1 MGYSLERSALKAEL
15 DNLSTQLTQ
24 QKAEREKADS
34 TVGVSTYCS
43 VFTHTHGMMDLRSI
57 GRGFESQPP
66 RCRVQPGQF
75 VNHMCLCHQ
84 AV

>member
-34 TVGVSTYCS
+34 TVSVSTYCC
-43 VFTHTHGMMDLRSI
+43 VFTHTHEMMDL
-57 GRGFESQPP
+57 
-66 RCRVQPGQF
+66 
-75 VNHMCLCHQ
+75 
-84 AV
+84 